1 MLQYI
6 ESCMTLNPRYFCI
19 KKNYDNS
26 KVEILKWKEKN
37 KLMALAESKPPIVH
51 NVVTATITPILHL
64 QYHRTT
70 TPLNWHKSRNMS
82 GHS

>member
-1 MLQYI
+1 
-6 ESCMTLNPRYFCI
+6 MTLNPRYFCI

-37 KLMALAESKPPIVH
+37 KLMALAE
-51 NVVTATITPILHL
+51 ATITPILHL